1 MLSKRTI
8 NQIIKNN
15 NEDSSETKYSKSLKY
30 LEKNN
35 IPYEEA
41 IGVIIENN
49 NTIRGLP
56 LYLIRENKINNY
68 LYMYKSVSINLLI
81 EAYKS
86 NIKDIEI
93 PKEYLLNNID
103 YKFLL
108 NTIEVIN
115 DKDILL
121 NLFNSNKDVFT
132 YPIKCV
138 FDVYEDEYNN
148 FISLLQNFYRNKGDK
163 KYSELLNLFLFDIEW
178 EKKDIEKILYEVN
191 GDRISSSLIENIVS
205 SYDFDLFKKI
215 VDKYGFDYEKSVPNE
230 YSYYYT
236 PIIPNLFLI
245 DDRFD
250 YNSKNPNQTNKI
262 ERIQQFLD
270 LFIELDLPLFP
281 KEMMKQTRSGDVEM
295 QKMFSKEKSCVG
307 TISRGYY
314 KTSKQ
319 IKDMIDD
326 NNNDKIKIKVIDLIK
341 YYLSNSNSLEI
352 DNAFWKITLNSNKEL
367 NQILLNFNKTTN
379 KKWTKE
385 EIRSTLKSAIYGNK
399 PHLIH
404 DLLKDNKENLNFLHI
419 KENGKTILIN
429 ILQESDRDI
438 ENEKLLELIKNL
450 LDYGYR
456 INHHLWKEPFYN
468 LFIFERLNMK
478 ENLIKLCK
486 DYPNNYENFIS
497 FEIERVYSL
506 NDSFKNVID
515 TTNQVLIILKELG
528 FENIN
533 KIYFDK
539 IDKDFAYY
547 YAPSLNKTIYFNIN
561 LFSGNKIEKKDFI
574 FYDNLSCF

>member
-121 NLFNSNKDVFT
+121 NLFNSNKEVFT

-148 FISLLQNFYRNKGDK
+148 FLSLLQSFYRKKGDK

-178 EKKDIEKILYEVN
+178 EKKDVEKILYEVN

-230 YSYYYT
+230 YSYSYT

-262 ERIQQFLD
+262 KRIQQFLD

-295 QKMFSKEKSCVG
+295 QTMFLKEESCVG

-341 YYLSNSNSLEI
+341 YYLSNSNS
-352 DNAFWKITLNSNKEL
+352 
-367 NQILLNFNKTTN
+367 
-379 KKWTKE
+379 
-385 EIRSTLKSAIYGNK
+385 
-399 PHLIH
+399 
-404 DLLKDNKENLNFLHI
+404 
-419 KENGKTILIN
+419 
-429 ILQESDRDI
+429 
-438 ENEKLLELIKNL
+438 
-450 LDYGYR
+450 
-456 INHHLWKEPFYN
+456 
-468 LFIFERLNMK
+468 
-478 ENLIKLCK
+478 
-486 DYPNNYENFIS
+486 
-497 FEIERVYSL
+497 
-506 NDSFKNVID
+506 
-515 TTNQVLIILKELG
+515 
-528 FENIN
+528 
-533 KIYFDK
+533 
-539 IDKDFAYY
+539 
-547 YAPSLNKTIYFNIN
+547 
-561 LFSGNKIEKKDFI
+561 
-574 FYDNLSCF
+574 